1 MLNRLWLG
9 FFWVAAAAA
18 AARWLGGDAVVFA
31 AITDSLF
38 AMAKLSVEVMVLLF
52 GTLTL
57 WLGLLRIA
65 ERAGLVELL
74 ARALTPLFRRLM
86 PEVPAGHPAIGLI
99 TLNFAANVLGL
110 DNAATPI
117 GLRAMRELQTLN
129 PSSDTASNAQI
140 LFLVLNAS
148 SLTLL
153 PVSIFMYRAQQGA
166 PDPTLVFLPIL
177 IATSVS
183 TLVGLLSV
191 AWMQRLKLWDPVAL
205 AYLGGGA
212 LLLGGLLAGLA
223 TLSAAALASVSA
235 LVGNLVL
242 FGVILAFLLA
252 GAVKRVPVYEAFI
265 HGAKEGFGVARDLL
279 PYLVAMLCAV
289 GVLRASGA
297 LGYALEGI
305 RWVVHGLGMNTEF
318 VAALPTALVK
328 PFSGSAARAMLIE
341 TMQHYGVDSYPALLA
356 ATMQGSTETTFY
368 VVAVYFGAVGIKR
381 VRHTV
386 GCALLA
392 DLAGVMASIAVCAWF
407 FAPR

>member
-9 FFWVAAAAA
+9 FFLVAAVAALT
-18 AARWLGGDAVVFA
+18 RWALGDAAVFA

-65 ERAGLVELL
+65 ERAGLVEVL
-74 ARALTPLFRRLM
+74 ARALGPLFRRLM
-86 PEVPAGHPAIGLI
+86 PEVPQGHPAIGLI

-129 PSSDTASNAQI
+129 PSPDTASNAQI

-177 IATSVS
+177 IATSAS
-183 TLVGLLSV
+183 TLTGLLSV

-212 LLLGGLLAGLA
+212 LLLGALLAGLA

-242 FGVILAFLLA
+242 VGVILAFLLA
-252 GAVKRVPVYEAFI
+252 GAIKRVPVYEAFI
-265 HGAKEGFGVARDLL
+265 EGAKDGFGVARDLL

-305 RWVVHGLGMNTEF
+305 RWVVHGLGMNTDF

-386 GCALLA
+386 GCALAA
-392 DLAGVMASIAVCAWF
+392 DLAGVVASIAVCAWF
-407 FAPR
+407 FAPH